1 MSRLCGEEWLLQ
13 SGPEHGVKR
22 RAGRGVG
29 SEEEKKLQLEKDLAA
44 RLGSAGWAADRL
56 RQQKV
61 HESRREKAGGEAR
74 RSRV

>member
-1 MSRLCGEEWLLQ
+1 M
-13 SGPEHGVKR
+13 
-22 RAGRGVG
+22 G

-44 RLGSAGWAADRL
+44 RLGSAGWADRL

-61 HESRREKAGGEAR
+61 QESRREKAGGEAR